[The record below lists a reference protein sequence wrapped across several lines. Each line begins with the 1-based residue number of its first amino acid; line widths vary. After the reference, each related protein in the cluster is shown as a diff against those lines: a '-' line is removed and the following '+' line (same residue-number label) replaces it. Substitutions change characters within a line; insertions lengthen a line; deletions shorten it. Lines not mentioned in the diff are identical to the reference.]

1 MDSTRVRSSFAFT
14 SIPTIAYFPTTTAVA
29 SFTPGT
35 LAAKD
40 AKWSAA
46 FHLAYLTYLYN

>member
-40 AKWSAA
+40 AKWCCFS
-46 FHLAYLTYLYN
+46 FGLFDLFV